1 MRFQPGDR
9 VRVQTFDPRTHVR
22 TPAYVRGKQGWIER
36 VQGEFRNPESL
47 AYGGDGLPRQPL
59 YLVGFRQTDLWQTRY
74 AESPADRLF
83 VDLYEH
89 WLEPASTSTS
99 SREGSAR

>member
-1 MRFQPGDR
+1 VKFKPGDR
-9 VRVQTFDPRTHVR
+9 VRVLRLEPSTHVR
-22 TPAYVRGKQGWIER
+22 TPAYVRGKHGWIER

-59 YLVGFRQTDLWQTRY
+59 YMVGFRQHELWESRW
-74 AESPADRLF
+74 AEPPGDTLF

-89 WLEPASTSTS
+89 WLEALST
-99 SREGSAR
+99 

>member
-1 MRFQPGDR
+1 VKFQPGDQ
-9 VRVQTFDPRTHVR
+9 VRVQAFERQTHMR

-59 YLVGFRQTDLWQTRY
+59 YQVGFRQTDLWQARY
-74 AESPADRLF
+74 AESPADTLY
-83 VDLYEH
+83 VDVYEH
-89 WLEPASTSTS
+89 WLERA
-99 SREGSAR
+99 GAH

>member
-1 MRFQPGDR
+1 LKFTPGQPVK
-9 VRVQTFDPRTHVR
+9 VRSGEVHGHVR

-36 VQGEFRNPESL
+36 VQGDFRNPENL

-59 YLVGFRQTDLWQTRY
+59 YMVGFRQSDLWQSRY
-74 AESPADRLF
+74 TESPRDNLY

-89 WLEPASTSTS
+89 WLEGVPNA
-99 SREGSAR
+99 

>member
-1 MRFQPGDR
+1 MR
-9 VRVQTFDPRTHVR
+9 VRSVEARGHVR

-47 AYGGDGLPRQPL
+47 AYGGDGLPREPL
-59 YLVGFRQTDLWQTRY
+59 YMVGFRQADLWQSRY
-74 AESPADRLF
+74 IESPRDNLY

-89 WLEPASTSTS
+89 WLEGVPNA
-99 SREGSAR
+99 

>member
-1 MRFQPGDR
+1 MKFAPGQAVQ
-9 VRVQTFDPRTHVR
+9 VRSADVRGHVR
-22 TPAYVRGKQGWIER
+22 TPAYVRGKRGWVER

-59 YLVGFRQTDLWQTRY
+59 YMVGFRQADLWQSRY
-74 AESPADRLF
+74 TESPRDNLY

-89 WLEPASTSTS
+89 WLEGVPNA
-99 SREGSAR
+99 

>member
-1 MRFQPGDR
+1 MKFKAGDR
-9 VRVQTFDPRTHVR
+9 VRVLTMDRSGHVR

-47 AYGGDGLPRQPL
+47 AYGGDGLPRQTL
-59 YLVGFRQTDLWQTRY
+59 YMVGFRQVDLWQSRY
-74 AESPADRLF
+74 AEPAGDNLF

-89 WLEPASTSTS
+89 WLEGVGTN
-99 SREGSAR
+99 

>member
-1 MRFQPGDR
+1 
-9 VRVQTFDPRTHVR
+9 VRSAEVRGHVR

-36 VQGEFRNPESL
+36 VLGEFRNPESL

-59 YLVGFRQTDLWQTRY
+59 YTVGFRQPDLWQSRY
-74 AESPADRLF
+74 AESPRDNLY

-89 WLEPASTSTS
+89 WLEGVPKA
-99 SREGSAR
+99 

>member
-1 MRFQPGDR
+1 MKFQPGDL
-9 VRVQTFDPRTHVR
+9 VRVHAFEPQTHVR

-36 VQGEFRNPESL
+36 VHGEFRNPESL

-59 YLVGFRQTDLWQTRY
+59 YMVGFRQADLWQARY
-74 AESPADRLF
+74 AESRADSLY

-89 WLEPASTSTS
+89 WLEPSSTS
-99 SREGSAR
+99 STQEGTDR

>member
-1 MRFQPGDR
+1 LSRYAPGDQ
-9 VRVQTFDPRTHVR
+9 VRVQTRSPSTHVR

-59 YLVGFRQTDLWQTRY
+59 YMVGFRQSDLWKGRRSGTAGDTLY
-74 AESPADRLF
+74 

-89 WLEPASTSTS
+89 WLE
-99 SREGSAR
+99 GV

>member
-1 MRFQPGDR
+1 LTFSPGER
-9 VRVQTFDPRTHVR
+9 VRVRSVEARGHVR

-47 AYGGDGLPRQPL
+47 AYGGDGLPREPL
-59 YLVGFRQTDLWQTRY
+59 YMVGFRQADLWQSRY
-74 AESPADRLF
+74 AESPRDNLY

-89 WLEPASTSTS
+89 WLEGLPNA
-99 SREGSAR
+99 